1 LPEKNGSVGK
11 LPPSKLARIL
21 QATVR
26 ARSPATIVPAAP
38 GEDAGVVDVGHC
50 HLVAHVDPITEAAK
64 GSGRLAVIVAAN
76 DVAATGAKPAW
87 AQLLILAPPSS
98 SDDEILA
105 LAEEAGDAARSLGIE
120 VLGGHT
126 ERSPG
131 LTKPVVAA
139 FVYGC
144 ACKQCLT
151 PTSAA
156 KPGHL
161 IALVGY
167 AGLEGMLILARDFR
181 GLLESKGV
189 PESVIGEALSYEEH
203 VNIVN
208 VAVDLAESR
217 AVEAMHDAT
226 EGGVIGALVEV
237 AMAAKATLRVD
248 PTRIPVP
255 PPLQEMAKAIAID
268 PLKLIS
274 SGALIAA
281 LPRDKLPR
289 AREIAEARGRPL
301 TVIGRVERGPPRLI
315 LEEPT
320 GEVVYSEPPADEIAR
335 LWG

>member
-1 LPEKNGSVGK
+1 LPEKSGSVGK
-11 LPPSKLARIL
+11 LPPNKLARVL
-21 QATVR
+21 EATVK
-26 ARSPATIVPAAP
+26 ARRPSTVIPAAP
-38 GEDAGVVDVGHC
+38 GEDAGVVDMGHC

-76 DVAATGAKPAW
+76 DVAATGARPAW
-87 AQLLILAPPSS
+87 AQLLILAPPTAG
-98 SDDEILA
+98 DDEIVA

-131 LTKPVVAA
+131 LSKPVVAA

-156 KPGHL
+156 KPGHVV
-161 IALVGY
+161 AVAGY

-181 GLLESKGV
+181 GLLEEKNV
-189 PESVIGEALSYEEH
+189 PPSIVDEALSYEDQVSVVEL
-203 VNIVN
+203 
-208 VAVDLAESR
+208 AVELAESR

-226 EGGVIGALVEV
+226 EGGIIGALVEV
-237 AMAAKATLRVD
+237 AAAAKATIRVD
-248 PTRIPVP
+248 PARIPVP
-255 PPLQEMAKAIAID
+255 PPLQAMARALGID

-274 SGALIAA
+274 SGALVAA
-281 LPRDKLPR
+281 LPPDRVSR
-289 AREIAEARGRPL
+289 AAEIARAHGRPFN
-301 TVIGRVERGPPRLI
+301 VVGRIEPGPPRLV
-315 LEEPT
+315 LETPA
-320 GEVVYSEPPADEIAR
+320 GEVVYSEPPPDEIAR